1 MTRRLDAAEAE
12 ARAAVDEWIEA
23 ASACASQPGASAI
36 TMFDID
42 QKMFAR
48 IAEAYEV
55 DPPAVANFWSAYG
68 LAWAR
73 GSVDA
78 TLGLSSWMMPWAAAD
93 VRELMLKRMTERFG
107 EATITAFR
115 ARSRLS

>member
-1 MTRRLDAAEAE
+1 MTRRLDTAEAD
-12 ARAAVDEWIEA
+12 ARAAVDEWVA
-23 ASACASQPGASAI
+23 AANACAAQPGFSAV

-48 IAEAYEV
+48 IADAYEV
-55 DPPAVANFWSAYG
+55 EQPSVACFWSAYG
-68 LAWAR
+68 MAWAR

-78 TLGLSSWMMPWAAAD
+78 SMGLSSWMLPWAASD
-93 VRELMLKRMTERFG
+93 VRELMLRRMTERFG
-107 EATITAFR
+107 EALITAFR